1 MIIQYRDKKP
11 IVDSSVFIAPGAYV
25 IGDVVIG
32 EGSSVWYNTVVRGDV
47 NYIRIGRYTNIQ
59 DLSVVHVTT
68 EKFPAI
74 VGDYVTIGHKAIV
87 HGCIIGN
94 YCLIGMG
101 SIILDGAKIS
111 DYTLVAA
118 GSLVPPGKEYPP
130 GVLLMGVPAKVVR
143 ELTEEEKKS
152 IEESAHH
159 YFELAKSYR
168 SY

>member
-11 IVDSSVFIAPGAYV
+11 VVDGSVFIAPGAYV

-32 EGSSVWYNTVVRGDV
+32 NGSSVWYNTVIRGDV

-68 EKFPAI
+68 EKFPTI
-74 VGDYVTIGHKAIV
+74 IGDYVTIGHGAIV
-87 HGCIIGN
+87 HGCVIGN

-101 SIILDGAKIS
+101 SVILDGAKIS

-118 GSLVPPGKEYPP
+118 GSLVPPGKEFPS
-130 GVLLMGVPAKVVR
+130 GVLIMGAPARVVR
-143 ELTEEEKKS
+143 ELTEEERKS
-152 IEESAHH
+152 IEESAYH
-159 YFELAKSYR
+159 YFELAKSYQ